1 MNEIDNTGELTCP
14 SCGVPR
20 LGQAWDCGKCGAVF
34 DGAKPYGEAA
44 GSPPVADQETPP
56 SPPPESASGRRTSS
70 ARRPGSAKPKP
81 AARVAVGGLTALR
94 RWVDTN
100 KTVAVILSFI
110 FYVVVV
116 WSFGAMIIGAT
127 DSPGAIKNAYRD
139 LTGRPLPDGFGP
151 TFAAHFVSRRL
162 VVLDRPDQVVLVL
175 YRDEDGASDSELDH
189 FVEGVLD
196 VLEVPWENVRIRS
209 ASVAGERIEVPVLRL
224 WGEGGPH
231 LYLIPIATLDGG
243 RGIEAVVGP
252 AETVLDV
259 VEEMVRER

>member
-1 MNEIDNTGELTCP
+1 
-14 SCGVPR
+14 V
-20 LGQAWDCGKCGAVF
+20 
-34 DGAKPYGEAA
+34 A
-44 GSPPVADQETPP
+44 G
-56 SPPPESASGRRTSS
+56 
-70 ARRPGSAKPKP
+70 
-81 AARVAVGGLTALR
+81 GGLTALR
-94 RWVDTN
+94 EWVDAN
-100 KTVAVILSFI
+100 KAVAVILSFI

-116 WSFGAMIIGAT
+116 WSFGSMIIGAT

-151 TFAAHFVSRRL
+151 TFVAHFVSRRL

-175 YRDEDGASDSELDH
+175 YRDEDGASDNDLDY

-196 VLEVPWENVRIRS
+196 VLEVPWERVRTRS

-231 LYLIPIATLDGG
+231 LYLIPITTLDGG
-243 RGIEAVVGP
+243 RGIEVVVGP